1 MCVRVCVSDHFT
13 FTHAF
18 FALSLILFSSYYCFY
33 SSRNTRLF
41 LLRILE
47 RRNSR
52 ADVAAASVDSAD
64 VPVAVDVRNH
74 VFALL

>member
-1 MCVRVCVSDHFT
+1 MCVRVCVSDHFS

-18 FALSLILFSSYYCFY
+18 LALFLSFSSYYCFY
-33 SSRNTRLF
+33 SSHNTGLL

-52 ADVAAASVDSAD
+52 ADVAAASVDAAD
-64 VPVAVDVRNH
+64 VAVAVDVRNH